1 MVKRVDVNRRRFLGT
16 AAAVTVAF
24 VAGCTGGS
32 GGSNGGTTTATTT
45 VGTTT
50 GGAIGTNER
59 TPTDGRPTTETT
71 TAETTETTE
80 ATRTTDRTDTPSVES
95 GNSTSDATTGNPYR
109 QPTPMGTP
117 TAAGLAIVEIY
128 PTQEQRG
135 FISGECVALR
145 NTSDESLDLSGYGLS
160 ASDRSGEPID
170 TYSLT
175 LEPGATLY
183 ALTRSGEGTVL
194 ETSPPGYLR
203 FAGFDDPVL
212 DDEGGTV
219 VVTDPDGDTVLER
232 SYGNGGAATSMVDET
247 NGTESR

>member
-32 GGSNGGTTTATTT
+32 SGSNGGTTTATTT
-45 VGTTT
+45 GGTTT

-145 NTSDESLDLSGYGLS
+145 NTGDESLDLSGYGLS

-175 LEPGATLY
+175 LELGATLY

-194 ETSPPGYLR
+194 ETSPPDYLR
-203 FAGFDDPVL
+203 FAGFNDPVL

-219 VVTDPDGDTVLER
+219 IVTDPDGDTVLER
-232 SYGNGGAATSMVDET
+232 SYGNGGAATSIVDET

>member
-1 MVKRVDVNRRRFLGT
+1 MNRRRFLGT
-16 AAAVTVAF
+16 ATAVTVAF

-32 GGSNGGTTTATTT
+32 GGSDGGTTTATIDGGTT
-45 VGTTT
+45 AGATTT
-50 GGAIGTNER
+50 GGAIGTDER

-71 TAETTETTE
+71 TAETTETAE
-80 ATRTTDRTDTPSVES
+80 VRRTTDRTDTTSVKAS
-95 GNSTSDATTGNPYR
+95 DSTSDATTGNPYR

-135 FISGECVALR
+135 FISGEYVALR
-145 NTSDESLDLSGYGLS
+145 NTGDESLDLSGCGLTTP
-160 ASDRSGEPID
+160 DRSGEPID

-183 ALTRSGEGTVL
+183 ALIRSGEGTVL

-203 FAGFDDPVL
+203 FAGFDEPVL
-212 DDEGGTV
+212 DDEGGTI
-219 VVTDPDGDTVLER
+219 VVTDPDGDTVLEQ

-247 NGTESR
+247 NRTKSG